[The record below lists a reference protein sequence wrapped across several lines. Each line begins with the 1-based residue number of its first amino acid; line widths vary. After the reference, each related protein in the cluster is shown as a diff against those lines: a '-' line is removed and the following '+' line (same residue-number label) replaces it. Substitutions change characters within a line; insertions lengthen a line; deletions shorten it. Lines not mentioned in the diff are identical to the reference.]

1 MAHPIDTAIVGGGV
15 IGLSIGWR
23 LAQSGRRVAI
33 IERAESGKA
42 TSWASGGML
51 GNDAEI
57 GFEELEVYQLGVAS
71 VALWPDFVRELEAAT
86 DIDIG
91 YRTEGTL
98 MVADDADGAA
108 DLRRIYRFQQGQG
121 VPVEWIS
128 VSRAL
133 ELEPMLTP
141 RLTAAVL
148 SESDRQVDPRLMV
161 TALRKAFLGEGG
173 ILMEQHRVSR
183 IESTGSVMA
192 CIVDSSDP
200 VLCDRVV
207 LAAGPWS
214 SMIEMEGVEAPP
226 VRPVKG
232 QMLELRMQPRLEIAH
247 VIRGKGTYLAPK
259 RNGRL
264 LVGSTSEEMGF
275 DETVTAGG
283 LYELLEKAW
292 RLIPGIYDM
301 PVTDSWAGLR
311 PASPDHAPLI
321 GFADHPKILFAT
333 GHHRHGILLAPV
345 TAAAAADLLLRGTTE
360 MPIAVCD
367 PLRFS
372 RPEGA
377 EQVRDFT

>member
-1 MAHPIDTAIVGGGV
+1 MEGIDTTIVGGGV

-23 LAQSGRRVAI
+23 LAQAGHKVVIVERGEAGR
-33 IERAESGKA
+33 A

-57 GFEELEVYQLGVAS
+57 GFEELDVYRLGVAS
-71 VALWPDFVRELEAAT
+71 VQLWPDFVRELETASGMG
-86 DIDIG
+86 IG

-108 DLRRIYRFQQGQG
+108 NLRRIYRFQQEQN

-128 VSRAL
+128 IPHAL

-161 TALRKAFLGEGG
+161 TALRKAYLEAGG
-173 ILMEQHRVSR
+173 LLHEHRRVTR
-183 IESTGSVMA
+183 IEPGASEVTCEIDTMDP
-192 CIVDSSDP
+192 IVSG
-200 VLCDRVV
+200 RVV
-207 LAAGPWS
+207 LSAGPWS
-214 SMIEMEGVEAPP
+214 SLIEIEGVAPPP

-232 QMLELRMQPRLEIAH
+232 QMMELRMLPRLEVNH
-247 VIRGKGTYLAPK
+247 VIRGKATYLAPK
-259 RNGRL
+259 SNGRL
-264 LVGSTSEEMGF
+264 LVGSTSEEMGY

-292 RLIPGIYDM
+292 RLIPGVYEM

-321 GFADHPKILFAT
+321 GFADNPRVMLAT
-333 GHHRHGILLAPV
+333 GHHRHGILFAPV
-345 TAAAAADLLLRGTTE
+345 TAAAVADLLTIGSTE
-360 MPIAVCD
+360 MPIGVCD
-367 PLRFS
+367 PSRF
-372 RPEGA
+372 RREIEMQTGR
-377 EQVRDFT
+377 EQ